1 MRRRAPPRWPL
12 RARLLSAA
20 LNPAAWPRP
29 QRTGPMGFDELPVT
43 NKYSISYSIFPT
55 RRGPLKRR
63 TFCEAA
69 TQLLQIRPR
78 GPAPTSHPQHWNEQ
92 IGRWEDAAGQPRP
105 DATRNQRRVEQRR
118 GTQREP
124 RNRSAASKLA
134 NAIYAERCRAVRS
147 AARRHE
153 CSANLASAPGP
164 TSKSIAL
171 AHRYEWTAALRV
183 LTMVMVPVST
193 DPSRVAR

>member
-1 MRRRAPPRWPL
+1 M
-12 RARLLSAA
+12 LLS
-20 LNPAAWPRP
+20 PTQP
-29 QRTGPMGFDELPVT
+29 
-43 NKYSISYSIFPT
+43 KYCTVSYSIFST

-92 IGRWEDAAGQPRP
+92 IGQWEDAAGQPRP
-105 DATRNQRRVEQRR
+105 DATRNQRRVELRR

-171 AHRYEWTAALRV
+171 AHRYECTPRTVDPAARFNSPARPTNRSCESASPYLFSLHSEEKSCEPCRAS
-183 LTMVMVPVST
+183 LT
-193 DPSRVAR
+193 RR